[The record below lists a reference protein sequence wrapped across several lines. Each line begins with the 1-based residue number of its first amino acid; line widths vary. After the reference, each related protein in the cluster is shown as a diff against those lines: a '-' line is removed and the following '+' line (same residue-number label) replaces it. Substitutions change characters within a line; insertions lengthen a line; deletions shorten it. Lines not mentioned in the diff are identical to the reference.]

1 MLKKLAAIIVLSFA
15 FAGTASA
22 DALNDAMAEY
32 EAANYKAA
40 LAGFKPLAE
49 QGNATAQ
56 TYMGILLN
64 GGGSY
69 GIARDRKEA
78 LKWFTKA
85 VEQGDAEGQFKF
97 GNFYT
102 MEYPETKENLEES
115 VKWYTKAAEQ
125 GHAEAQWHLG
135 LAYYIRDPLIPQ
147 DYNEAVKW
155 LRKSAEQGFSLAQNT
170 MGSFYESGLGVP
182 VDYVL
187 AYKWYNLASV
197 SPYDWGGGRSRDK
210 LARMMTPEQ
219 IAEAQRL
226 SREWK
231 PY

>member
-69 GIARDRKEA
+69 SIARDRKEA

-115 VKWYTKAAEQ
+115 VKW
-125 GHAEAQWHLG
+125 
-135 LAYYIRDPLIPQ
+135 
-147 DYNEAVKW
+147 
-155 LRKSAEQGFSLAQNT
+155 
-170 MGSFYESGLGVP
+170 
-182 VDYVL
+182 
-187 AYKWYNLASV
+187 
-197 SPYDWGGGRSRDK
+197 
-210 LARMMTPEQ
+210 
-219 IAEAQRL
+219 
-226 SREWK
+226 
-231 PY
+231 